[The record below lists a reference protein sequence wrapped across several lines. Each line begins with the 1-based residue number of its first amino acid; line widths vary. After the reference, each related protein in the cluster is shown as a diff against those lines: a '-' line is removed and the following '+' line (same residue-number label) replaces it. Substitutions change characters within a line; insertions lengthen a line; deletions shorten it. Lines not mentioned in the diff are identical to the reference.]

1 MSEYKSNNYNFSDS
15 YGSEPLLTAAEEV
28 SLIHSIQLGKIASEL
43 LAVGEFDSPLD
54 KRKAE
59 RNKNFGDKA
68 HERFVR
74 ANVRLSMHVARKY
87 NNRGLSYE
95 DLVQEGIFGI
105 MHAIRKFDPSRGY
118 RFSTYAM
125 PWVRQQISRAVI
137 NTGSTV
143 RVPEHRINE
152 LTKISRMRSSLI
164 ATLGREA
171 EDFEVADAL
180 DMKLDD
186 MLVIESYAT
195 QPISLHTPV
204 GEEGTELGDLLMDES
219 SSAEGEALANDL
231 SERVEATLRG
241 LNEREEL
248 VIRYR
253 FGLNEGLN
261 SDIDSFATIATK
273 LGITRE
279 RVRQI
284 EKTAIAKLRHPKNTH
299 LMAFLG

>member
-1 MSEYKSNNYNFSDS
+1 LSEYTSNSYNFSDS

-28 SLIHSIQLGKIASEL
+28 SLIHSIQLGKIAKEL

-59 RNKNFGDKA
+59 RNSNFGDKA

-87 NNRGLSYE
+87 NNRGLAYE

-105 MHAIRKFDPSRGY
+105 MHAIRKFDPERGF

-152 LTKISRMRSSLI
+152 LTKISRMRSSLM
-164 ATLGREA
+164 AELGRDA
-171 EDFEVADAL
+171 EDFEVSDAL
-180 DMKLDD
+180 GMTIDD
-186 MLVIESYAT
+186 MLVIESYAA
-195 QPISLHTPV
+195 QPISLHTPI
-204 GEEGTELGDLLMDES
+204 GEEGSELGDLLMDES
-219 SSAEGEALANDL
+219 ADTEAEAIEKDL
-231 SERVEATLRG
+231 SDRVETTLRG
-241 LNEREEL
+241 LNDREAL
-248 VIRYR
+248 VIRHR
-253 FGLNEGLN
+253 FGLHEGLN
-261 SDIDSFATIATK
+261 SEVDSFATIAGV
-273 LGITRE
+273 LGVTRE

-284 EKTAIAKLRHPKNTH
+284 ERTAIAKLRHPKNTH
-299 LMAFLG
+299 LRAFLL

>member
-1 MSEYKSNNYNFSDS
+1 MSEYKSTSYNFSDS
-15 YGSEPLLTAAEEV
+15 YGSEPLLTAAEEI
-28 SLIHSIQLGKIASEL
+28 SLTHSIRLGKAAKESLEI
-43 LAVGEFDSPLD
+43 GEFESPLD

-59 RNKNFGDKA
+59 RNLNFGEKA

-74 ANVRLSMHVARKY
+74 ANVRLSMHVARRY

-105 MHAIRKFDPSRGY
+105 MHAISKFDPERGY

-137 NTGSTV
+137 NTGSIV

-152 LTKISRMRSSLI
+152 LTKIHRMRVRLMSE
-164 ATLGREA
+164 LGREA

-180 DMKLDD
+180 DIPIDD
-186 MLVIESYAT
+186 MLTIESYAS

-204 GEEGTELGDLLMDES
+204 GEEGSELGDLLRDDTSNTES
-219 SSAEGEALANDL
+219 DAINNDL
-231 SERVEATLRG
+231 IEKVEATLHG
-241 LNEREEL
+241 LNDREAL

-253 FGLNEGLN
+253 FGLTDGLN
-261 SDIDSFATIATK
+261 SETDSFATIANR
-273 LGITRE
+273 LGLTRE

-284 EKTAIAKLRHPKNTH
+284 EKGAIAKLRHPKNTH
-299 LMAFLG
+299 LRAFLS